1 MLPNFKTKLQHVAA
15 LCALALALALP
26 GPAKAVIYAGM
37 WDPAFG
43 AAFPDLGWRGKGEFF
58 VPDACVPINGVVLN
72 TDPCSG
78 STMRILSAAV
88 EFYKLSDPTEATV
101 ETLLFNVPS
110 TTVTS
115 MTLKDGLLTGLVGG
129 FGYLRTS
136 TSTLAGAGSLFG
148 LFFDED
154 IAFMTYV
161 RFTPTGILTGESD
174 RSKDGGPFIK
184 FTRVTPI
191 PEPSSVLLLAA
202 ALLSLGLVIRRRRAR
217 I

>member
-1 MLPNFKTKLQHVAA
+1 MLPKIKTKLQQAGA
-15 LCALALALALP
+15 LCVLALALALP

-43 AAFPDLGWRGKGEFF
+43 PAFPDLGWRGKAEFF

-78 STMRILSAAV
+78 STMRILNAAV
-88 EFYKLSDPTEATV
+88 EFYRVSDPTEATV
-101 ETLLFNVPS
+101 ETLIFNLPS
-110 TTVTS
+110 STVTS
-115 MTLKDGLLTGLVGG
+115 MTLSDGLLTGLVGG
-129 FGYLRTS
+129 FGYLRTA
-136 TSTLAGAGSLFG
+136 TSTLAGAGNLFG

-161 RFTPTGILTGESD
+161 KFTATGIVTGESERTKED
-174 RSKDGGPFIK
+174 GPFIK

-191 PEPSSVLLLAA
+191 PEPSSVLLFAA
-202 ALLSLGLVIRRRRAR
+202 GLLSLGLVVRRRRAR
-217 I
+217 N